1 MLYFESYSE
10 FVNRSTFQGHESD
23 KFLALFP
30 KGVQYLAGGVATGFK
45 HVDRDAFSTRL
56 LHVKGRRNIRVS
68 QVELAPSSLNSG
80 DVFILDAG
88 RELFQVWHVFS
99 AFFL

>member
-1 MLYFESYSE
+1 M
-10 FVNRSTFQGHESD
+10 FQGHESD

-30 KGVQYLAGGVATGFK
+30 NGIQYLAGGVATGFK

-68 QVELAPSSLNSG
+68 QVELSPSSLNSG

-88 RELFQVWHVFS
+88 RELFQVWHIFN
-99 AFFL
+99 ALFLWF